1 MKNLKNIINHIFAP
15 SSYRQ
20 GLHSYNNKNWHQAM
34 NAFDQAI
41 KEKPTH
47 PQSNF
52 KLGLCHMKLGNL
64 AEAHQYIQEA
74 LKLAPYNNQWEKQ
87 LQQSQRKL
95 EQAYNT
101 TGNAPAQTPPPVNL
115 NSLPPRITQGNTT
128 KLIDI
133 SIKKKLLLIPS
144 DYNHRALADILPFV
158 SYYSNDFDIY
168 IILREIKHDIE
179 KQQGYTLIKN
189 GTSYGEFL
197 KFTADYVLD
206 AGSMNFG
213 YRISDEPT
221 WVSVW
226 HGIPYKKMFVDL
238 DVKHLPGAIRYG
250 LAYDSMISMS
260 NFYTETFLQGA
271 MRYDGTIHQVGSAKI
286 DKLLTTPK
294 DISIRRALGIPPE
307 CKIILYAPET
317 RAKGDFHLPFDASK
331 LLANFSDDYRLLVW
345 LDDGFTLA
353 NTDNQ
358 PNNKIIVTN
367 NLDQVQAVIISDLLI
382 SDYRSR
388 LIEMFS
394 NCGKPVILYQYDYN
408 NFSAI
413 HPNRTEE
420 LENLTKFPYSCTREY
435 QLNHLNWS
443 DILNTV
449 RNTPPEATTVS
460 VLLKQSFVSVLLK
473 QSLGISLNKKV
484 VLYAPTF
491 RERGAVTLPF
501 DPDKLL
507 DALNGKFGTPPEFD
521 EDGNELLKYES
532 DYVILTKL
540 HYLNTLKT
548 QHPAII
554 DCTEYGE
561 ITDLMKISDILI
573 SDYSSLILDFA
584 LLNKPIVLFQY
595 DYFQYTHSRGV
606 YFDFEDYLPAKQII
620 DREID
625 LYRMDWSNL
634 DGNNQK
640 IIETFYPLE
649 DGNSTRRIVETL
661 AFDSSLR
668 HTKDIIFLVNDLN
681 QIGGVHT
688 FVHNMA
694 KYYKEKYNSRIYLLA
709 IKEFAEHNSEFH
721 VFDSP
726 YVDFKIS
733 SQYLKGGCANILQN
747 TDGIVISL
755 QFSAH
760 LHFQQYLYGAK
771 SILMFHGDVKDMISG
786 ELYAP
791 HLGWLNNG
799 DLFNYNKLLLLTE
812 SNLELLAPHLHE
824 SVRSKLG
831 FMHNSID
838 AVYTPLPKL
847 ETNEIAIISRL
858 DTDKNIFA
866 AVDLAKAIRE
876 TQQHIIINIYGD
888 GELKDEL
895 QHQIDENRLND
906 YIHLHGYEPNKENIF
921 LKNKALVM
929 VSKSEGLSLVALEA
943 YSYGRPIIA
952 FNTFTSAV
960 DTIQHGKTGYLVEL
974 WDFEQMIDYI
984 NRTEELDQESIA
996 ALFKNFS
1003 NDTVFAEWNKLFH
1016 EIEEETCP
1024 QDKETKK

>member
-260 NFYTETFLQGA
+260 NFYTETFLRGA

-317 RAKGDFHLPFDASK
+317 RAKGDFHLPFDVSK
-331 LLANFSDDYRLLVW
+331 LLANFSDDYRLLIW

-367 NLDQVQAVIISDLLI
+367 NLDRVQAVIISDLLI

-394 NCGKPVILYQYDYN
+394 NCGKPVVLYQYDYN
-408 NFSAI
+408 DFSAKNS
-413 HPNRTEE
+413 NRTEE
-420 LENLTKFPYSCTREY
+420 LENLAKFPYSCTREY

-443 DILNTV
+443 DILNTIQ
-449 RNTPPEATTVS
+449 NTPPEATTVA
-460 VLLKQSFVSVLLK
+460 VLLK
-473 QSLGISLNKKV
+473 QSLGIPLDKKV
-484 VLYAPTF
+484 VLYAPTY
-491 RERGAVTLPF
+491 RERGAINLPF
-501 DPDKLL
+501 DPDKLI
-507 DALNGKFGTPPEFD
+507 DALNGKFGIPPEFD
-521 EDGNELLKYES
+521 EDGNELPKYES
-532 DYVILTKL
+532 DYVILVKL

-561 ITDLMKISDILI
+561 VTDLMKISDILI

-584 LLNKPIVLFQY
+584 LLNKPIILFQY
-595 DYFQYTHSRGV
+595 DYFQYTHNRGV

-625 LYRMDWSNL
+625 LYRIDWSDL

-681 QIGGVHT
+681 QIGGIHT

-721 VFDSP
+721 IFDSP
-726 YVDFKIS
+726 YVDFKMS

-771 SILMFHGDVKDMISG
+771 SILMFHGDVKEIISG
-786 ELYAP
+786 ELYGP

-799 DLFNYNKLLLLTE
+799 DLFNYNKFLLLTE
-812 SNLELLAPHLHE
+812 SNLELLAPHLNE
-824 SVRSKLG
+824 TVRQKLG
-831 FMHNSID
+831 FIHNSID
-838 AVYTPLPKL
+838 AVYTPLPMPDTD
-847 ETNEIAIISRL
+847 EVAIISRL
-858 DTDKNIFA
+858 DADKNIFA
-866 AVDLAKAIRE
+866 AIDLA
-876 TQQHIIINIYGD
+876 QIIKEKQMNIVINIYGD

-895 QHQIDENRLND
+895 QQEIDKNNLND
-906 YIHLHGYEPNKENIF
+906 YLKLKGFQSDKKAIF
-921 LKNKALVM
+921 TQNKALIM
-929 VSKSEGLSLVALEA
+929 ISKSEGFGLVALEA
-943 YSYGRPIIA
+943 YSYGRPVIA
-952 FNTFTSAV
+952 FNAFTPAS
-960 DTIQHGKTGYLVEL
+960 DIIKHGETGYLVEP
-974 WDFEQMIDYI
+974 WDFEQMINYVSQ
-984 NRTEELDQESIA
+984 TAELSQEAISE
-996 ALFKNFS
+996 LFQKFS
-1003 NDTVFAEWNKLFH
+1003 NDTVFAEWNNLFN
-1016 EIEEETCP
+1016 EIDEETC
-1024 QDKETKK
+1024 Q

>member
-15 SSYRQ
+15 PSYRQ
-20 GLHSYNNKNWHQAM
+20 GLNLYNNKNWHQAM

-367 NLDQVQAVIISDLLI
+367 NLDRVQAVIISDLLI

-443 DILNTV
+443 DILNTIQ
-449 RNTPPEATTVS
+449 NTPPEATTIA
-460 VLLKQSFVSVLLK
+460 VLLK
-473 QSLGISLNKKV
+473 QSLGIPLDKKV
-484 VLYAPTF
+484 VLYAPTY
-491 RERGAVTLPF
+491 RERGAINLPF
-501 DPDKLL
+501 DPDKLI
-507 DALNGKFGTPPEFD
+507 DALNGKFGIPPEFD
-521 EDGNELLKYES
+521 EDGNELPKYES
-532 DYVILTKL
+532 DYVILVKL

-561 ITDLMKISDILI
+561 VTDLMKISDILI

-584 LLNKPIVLFQY
+584 LLNKPIILFQY
-595 DYFQYTHSRGV
+595 DYFQYTHNRGV
-606 YFDFEDYLPAKQII
+606 YFDFEDYLPTKQII

-733 SQYLKGGCANILQN
+733 SQCLKGGCANILQN

-771 SILMFHGDVKDMISG
+771 TILMFHGDVKDMISG

-812 SNLELLAPHLHE
+812 SNLELLAPHLNE
-824 SVRSKLG
+824 TVRQKLG
-831 FMHNSID
+831 FIHNSID
-838 AVYTPLPKL
+838 AVYTPLPKPNTD
-847 ETNEIAIISRL
+847 EVAIISRL
-858 DTDKNIFA
+858 DADKNIFVA
-866 AVDLAKAIRE
+866 IDLAKIIKE
-876 TQQHIIINIYGD
+876 QKLNIIINIYGD
-888 GELKDEL
+888 GELKDQL
-895 QHQIDENRLND
+895 QQEIDKNNLND
-906 YIHLHGYEPNKENIF
+906 YLKLKGFQPNKKAIF
-921 LKNKALVM
+921 AQNKALIM
-929 VSKSEGLSLVALEA
+929 ISKSEGFGLVALEA
-943 YSYGRPIIA
+943 YGYGRPVIA
-952 FNTFTSAV
+952 FNAFTPAS
-960 DTIQHGKTGYLVEL
+960 DIIKHGESGYLVEP
-974 WDFEQMIDYI
+974 WDFEQMIDCI
-984 NRTEELDQESIA
+984 NQTEELDQESIA

-1003 NDTVFAEWNKLFH
+1003 NDTVFTEWNKLFH
-1016 EIEEETCP
+1016 EIDEETCP

>member
-20 GLHSYNNKNWHQAM
+20 GLNLYNNKNWHQAM

-179 KQQGYTLIKN
+179 KQQGYTLIKK

-317 RAKGDFHLPFDASK
+317 RAKGDFYLPFDASK

-449 RNTPPEATTVS
+449 RNTPPEATT
-460 VLLKQSFVSVLLK
+460 VSVLLK

>member
-286 DKLLTTPK
+286 DKLLTAPK

-317 RAKGDFHLPFDASK
+317 RAKGDFYLPFDASK

-449 RNTPPEATTVS
+449 RNTPPEATT
-460 VLLKQSFVSVLLK
+460 VSVLLK

-694 KYYKEKYNSRIYLLA
+694 KYYKEKYNSRIYLLV

-895 QHQIDENRLND
+895 QHQIDDNGLNEC
-906 YIHLHGYEPNKENIF
+906 IHLHGYEPNKENIF

-960 DTIQHGKTGYLVEL
+960 DTIQHGKTGYLVEP

-996 ALFKNFS
+996 ALFENFS

-1016 EIEEETCP
+1016 EIDEETCP

>member
-345 LDDGFTLA
+345 LDDDFTLA

-449 RNTPPEATTVS
+449 RNTPPEATT
-460 VLLKQSFVSVLLK
+460 VSVLLK

>member
-238 DVKHLPGAIRYG
+238 DVKHFPGAIRYG

-449 RNTPPEATTVS
+449 RNTPPEATT
-460 VLLKQSFVSVLLK
+460 VSVLLK

>member
-317 RAKGDFHLPFDASK
+317 RAKGDFYLPFDASK

-449 RNTPPEATTVS
+449 RNTPPEAITVA
-460 VLLKQSFVSVLLK
+460 VLLK
-473 QSLGISLNKKV
+473 QSLGIPLDKKV

-554 DCTEYGE
+554 DCTEYGK

-895 QHQIDENRLND
+895 QHQIDDNGLNE

-960 DTIQHGKTGYLVEL
+960 DTIQHGKTGYLVEP

-996 ALFKNFS
+996 ALFENFS

-1016 EIEEETCP
+1016 EIDEETCL

>member
-15 SSYRQ
+15 PSYRQ
-20 GLHSYNNKNWHQAM
+20 GLNLYNNKNWHQAM

-87 LQQSQRKL
+87 LQQSQKKL

-286 DKLLTTPK
+286 DKLLTAPK
-294 DISIRRALGIPPE
+294 DISIRRALGIAPE

-317 RAKGDFHLPFDASK
+317 RAKGDFYLPFDASK

-460 VLLKQSFVSVLLK
+460 VLLKQS
-473 QSLGISLNKKV
+473 LGISLNKKV

-507 DALNGKFGTPPEFD
+507 DALNGKFGTSPEFD

-895 QHQIDENRLND
+895 QHQIDDNGLNE

-960 DTIQHGKTGYLVEL
+960 DTIQHGKTGYLVEP

-996 ALFKNFS
+996 ALFENFS

-1016 EIEEETCP
+1016 EIDEETCL

>member
-286 DKLLTTPK
+286 DKLLTAPK

-317 RAKGDFHLPFDASK
+317 RAKGDFYLPFDASK

-460 VLLKQSFVSVLLK
+460 VLLKQS
-473 QSLGISLNKKV
+473 LGISLNKKV

-561 ITDLMKISDILI
+561 VTDLMKISDILI

-895 QHQIDENRLND
+895 QHQIDDNRLNE

-960 DTIQHGKTGYLVEL
+960 DTIQHGKTGYLVEP

-996 ALFKNFS
+996 ALFENFS

-1016 EIEEETCP
+1016 EIDEETCP

>member
-15 SSYRQ
+15 SSYHQ

-41 KEKPTH
+41 KEKPMH

-101 TGNAPAQTPPPVNL
+101 TGNAPAQTSPPVNL

-317 RAKGDFHLPFDASK
+317 RAKGDFYLPFDASK
-331 LLANFSDDYRLLVW
+331 LLANFTDDYRLLVW

-358 PNNKIIVTN
+358 PDNKIIVTN
-367 NLDQVQAVIISDLLI
+367 NLDRVQAVIISDLLI

-408 NFSAI
+408 NFSAT

-420 LENLTKFPYSCTREY
+420 LENLAKFPYSCTREY
-435 QLNHLNWS
+435 QLNHLNWL
-443 DILNTV
+443 DILNTIQ
-449 RNTPPEATTVS
+449 NTPPEAITVA
-460 VLLKQSFVSVLLK
+460 VLLK
-473 QSLGISLNKKV
+473 QSLGIPLDKKV

-507 DALNGKFGTPPEFD
+507 DALNGKFGTSPEFD

-895 QHQIDENRLND
+895 QHQIDDNGLNE

-960 DTIQHGKTGYLVEL
+960 DTIQHGKTGYLVEP

-996 ALFKNFS
+996 ALFENFS

-1016 EIEEETCP
+1016 EIDEETCL

>member
-1 MKNLKNIINHIFAP
+1 
-15 SSYRQ
+15 
-20 GLHSYNNKNWHQAM
+20 
-34 NAFDQAI
+34 
-41 KEKPTH
+41 
-47 PQSNF
+47 
-52 KLGLCHMKLGNL
+52 
-64 AEAHQYIQEA
+64 
-74 LKLAPYNNQWEKQ
+74 
-87 LQQSQRKL
+87 
-95 EQAYNT
+95 
-101 TGNAPAQTPPPVNL
+101 
-115 NSLPPRITQGNTT
+115 
-128 KLIDI
+128 
-133 SIKKKLLLIPS
+133 
-144 DYNHRALADILPFV
+144 
-158 SYYSNDFDIY
+158 
-168 IILREIKHDIE
+168 
-179 KQQGYTLIKN
+179 
-189 GTSYGEFL
+189 
-197 KFTADYVLD
+197 
-206 AGSMNFG
+206 
-213 YRISDEPT
+213 
-221 WVSVW
+221 
-226 HGIPYKKMFVDL
+226 
-238 DVKHLPGAIRYG
+238 
-250 LAYDSMISMS
+250 
-260 NFYTETFLQGA
+260 
-271 MRYDGTIHQVGSAKI
+271 
-286 DKLLTTPK
+286 
-294 DISIRRALGIPPE
+294 
-307 CKIILYAPET
+307 
-317 RAKGDFHLPFDASK
+317 
-331 LLANFSDDYRLLVW
+331 
-345 LDDGFTLA
+345 
-353 NTDNQ
+353 
-358 PNNKIIVTN
+358 
-367 NLDQVQAVIISDLLI
+367 
-382 SDYRSR
+382 
-388 LIEMFS
+388 
-394 NCGKPVILYQYDYN
+394 
-408 NFSAI
+408 
-413 HPNRTEE
+413 
-420 LENLTKFPYSCTREY
+420 
-435 QLNHLNWS
+435 
-443 DILNTV
+443 
-449 RNTPPEATTVS
+449 
-460 VLLKQSFVSVLLK
+460 
-473 QSLGISLNKKV
+473 
-484 VLYAPTF
+484 
-491 RERGAVTLPF
+491 
-501 DPDKLL
+501 
-507 DALNGKFGTPPEFD
+507 
-521 EDGNELLKYES
+521 
-532 DYVILTKL
+532 
-540 HYLNTLKT
+540 
-548 QHPAII
+548 
-554 DCTEYGE
+554 
-561 ITDLMKISDILI
+561 MKISDILI

-895 QHQIDENRLND
+895 QHQIDDNGLNEC
-906 YIHLHGYEPNKENIF
+906 IHLHGYEPNKENIF

-960 DTIQHGKTGYLVEL
+960 DTIQHGKTGYLVEP

-996 ALFKNFS
+996 ALFENFS

-1016 EIEEETCP
+1016 EIDEETCP

>member
-15 SSYRQ
+15 PSYRQ
-20 GLHSYNNKNWHQAM
+20 GLNLYNNKNWHQAM

-331 LLANFSDDYRLLVW
+331 LLANFTDDYRLLVW

-358 PNNKIIVTN
+358 PDNKIIVTN
-367 NLDQVQAVIISDLLI
+367 NLDRVQAVIISDLLI

-449 RNTPPEATTVS
+449 RNTPPEATT
-460 VLLKQSFVSVLLK
+460 VSVLLK

-661 AFDSSLR
+661 TFDSSLR

>member
-15 SSYRQ
+15 PSYRQ
-20 GLHSYNNKNWHQAM
+20 GLNLYNNKNWHQAM

-87 LQQSQRKL
+87 LQQSQKKL

-286 DKLLTTPK
+286 DKLLTAPK

-317 RAKGDFHLPFDASK
+317 RAKGDFYLPFDASK

-460 VLLKQSFVSVLLK
+460 VLLKQS
-473 QSLGISLNKKV
+473 LGISLNKKV

-507 DALNGKFGTPPEFD
+507 DALNGKFGTSPEFD

-838 AVYTPLPKL
+838 AVYAPLPKL
-847 ETNEIAIISRL
+847 GTNEIAIISRL

-895 QHQIDENRLND
+895 QHQIDDNGLNE

-960 DTIQHGKTGYLVEL
+960 DTIQHGKTGYLVEP

-996 ALFKNFS
+996 ALFENFS

-1016 EIEEETCP
+1016 EIDEETCP
-1024 QDKETKK
+1024 QDKEN

>member
-20 GLHSYNNKNWHQAM
+20 GLNLYNNKNWHQAM

-95 EQAYNT
+95 EQSYNT

-128 KLIDI
+128 KLIGI

-179 KQQGYTLIKN
+179 KRQGYTLIKN

-226 HGIPYKKMFVDL
+226 HGIPYKKMFVDM

-260 NFYTETFLQGA
+260 DFYTDTFLRGA

-286 DKLLTTPK
+286 DKLFSTPK
-294 DISIRRALGIPPE
+294 DTSIRKALGILPE
-307 CKIILYAPET
+307 YKIILYAPET
-317 RAKGDFHLPFDASK
+317 RAKGDFHLPFNASK

-345 LDDGFTLA
+345 LYHDSTLA
-353 NTDNQ
+353 NADNQ
-358 PNNKIIVTN
+358 LNDKIIVTN
-367 NLDQVQAVIISDLLI
+367 DLDRVQAVIISDLLI

-388 LIEMFS
+388 LVEMFS
-394 NCGKPVILYQYDYN
+394 NCGKPVVLYQYDYN
-408 NFSAI
+408 NFAAT

-420 LENLTKFPYSCTREY
+420 LENLAKLPYSYTREY
-435 QLNHLNWS
+435 QLDHLNWS
-443 DILNTV
+443 NILNTIQ
-449 RNTPPEATTVS
+449 NTPPEATT
-460 VLLKQSFVSVLLK
+460 VSVLLK

-521 EDGNELLKYES
+521 EDGNELPKYES

-595 DYFQYTHSRGV
+595 DYFQYTHSRGM

-649 DGNSTRRIVETL
+649 DGNSTRRIVETI

-866 AVDLAKAIRE
+866 AVDLAKAIKE

-895 QHQIDENRLND
+895 QHQIDDNGLNE

-921 LKNKALVM
+921 SKNKALVM

-960 DTIQHGKTGYLVEL
+960 DTIQHGKTGYLVEP

-996 ALFKNFS
+996 ALFENFS
-1003 NDTVFAEWNKLFH
+1003 NDTVFTEWNKLFH
-1016 EIEEETCP
+1016 EIDEETCP
-1024 QDKETKK
+1024 QDKEN

>member
-41 KEKPTH
+41 KEKPMH

-317 RAKGDFHLPFDASK
+317 RAKGDFYLPFDASK

-449 RNTPPEATTVS
+449 RNTPPEAITVA
-460 VLLKQSFVSVLLK
+460 VLLK
-473 QSLGISLNKKV
+473 QSLGIPLDKKV

-895 QHQIDENRLND
+895 QHQIDDNGLNE

-960 DTIQHGKTGYLVEL
+960 DTIQHGKTGYLVEP

-996 ALFKNFS
+996 ALFENFS

-1016 EIEEETCP
+1016 EIDEETCL

>member
-449 RNTPPEATTVS
+449 RNTPPEATT
-460 VLLKQSFVSVLLK
+460 VSVLLK

-960 DTIQHGKTGYLVEL
+960 DTIQHGKTGYLVEP

>member
-15 SSYRQ
+15 PSYRQ
-20 GLHSYNNKNWHQAM
+20 GLNLYNNKNWHQAM

-64 AEAHQYIQEA
+64 ADAHQYIQEA

-87 LQQSQRKL
+87 LQQSQKKL

-286 DKLLTTPK
+286 DKLLTAPK

-317 RAKGDFHLPFDASK
+317 RAKGDFYLPFDASK

-460 VLLKQSFVSVLLK
+460 VLLKQS
-473 QSLGISLNKKV
+473 LGISLNKKV

-507 DALNGKFGTPPEFD
+507 DALNGKFGTSPEFD

-895 QHQIDENRLND
+895 QHQIDDNGLNE

-960 DTIQHGKTGYLVEL
+960 DTIQHGKTGYLVEP

-996 ALFKNFS
+996 ALFENFS

-1016 EIEEETCP
+1016 EIDEETCL

>member
-286 DKLLTTPK
+286 DKLLTAPK

-317 RAKGDFHLPFDASK
+317 RTKGDFYLPFDASK

-345 LDDGFTLA
+345 LDNGFTLA

-449 RNTPPEATTVS
+449 RNTPPEATT
-460 VLLKQSFVSVLLK
+460 VSVLLK

-876 TQQHIIINIYGD
+876 MQQHIIINIYGD

-895 QHQIDENRLND
+895 QHQIDDNGLNEC
-906 YIHLHGYEPNKENIF
+906 IHLHGYEPNKENIF

-960 DTIQHGKTGYLVEL
+960 DTIQHGKTGYLVEP

-996 ALFKNFS
+996 ALFENFS

-1016 EIEEETCP
+1016 EIDEETCP

>member
-286 DKLLTTPK
+286 DKLLTAPK

-317 RAKGDFHLPFDASK
+317 RAKGDFYLPFDASK

-449 RNTPPEATTVS
+449 RNTPPEATT
-460 VLLKQSFVSVLLK
+460 VSVLLK

-895 QHQIDENRLND
+895 QHQIDDNRLNE

-960 DTIQHGKTGYLVEL
+960 DTIQHGKTGYLVEP

-996 ALFKNFS
+996 ALFENFS

-1016 EIEEETCP
+1016 EIDEETCP

>member
-226 HGIPYKKMFVDL
+226 HGIPYKKMFVDM
-238 DVKHLPGAIRYG
+238 DIKHLPGAIRYG

-260 NFYTETFLQGA
+260 DFYTETFLQGA

-294 DISIRRALGIPPE
+294 DISIRRTLGIPPE

-317 RAKGDFHLPFDASK
+317 RAKGDFYLPFDASK

-449 RNTPPEATTVS
+449 RNTPPEATT
-460 VLLKQSFVSVLLK
+460 VSVLLK

-895 QHQIDENRLND
+895 QHQIDDNGLNE

-960 DTIQHGKTGYLVEL
+960 DTIQHGKTGYLVEP

-996 ALFKNFS
+996 ALFENFS

-1016 EIEEETCP
+1016 EIDEETCL

>member
-15 SSYRQ
+15 SSYHQ

-41 KEKPTH
+41 KEKPMH

-286 DKLLTTPK
+286 DKLLTAPK

-317 RAKGDFHLPFDASK
+317 RAKGDFYLPFDASK

-449 RNTPPEATTVS
+449 RNTPPEAITVA
-460 VLLKQSFVSVLLK
+460 VLLK
-473 QSLGISLNKKV
+473 QSLGIPLDKKV

-895 QHQIDENRLND
+895 QHQIDDNGLNE

-960 DTIQHGKTGYLVEL
+960 DTIQHGKTGYLVEP

-996 ALFKNFS
+996 ALFENFS

-1016 EIEEETCP
+1016 EIDEETCL

>member
-20 GLHSYNNKNWHQAM
+20 GLNLYNNKNWHQAM

-331 LLANFSDDYRLLVW
+331 LLANFTDDYRLLVW
-345 LDDGFTLA
+345 LDDDFTLA

-358 PNNKIIVTN
+358 PDNKIIVTN
-367 NLDQVQAVIISDLLI
+367 NLDRVQAVIISDLLI

-408 NFSAI
+408 NFSATN
-413 HPNRTEE
+413 PNRTEE
-420 LENLTKFPYSCTREY
+420 LENLAKFPYSCTREY

-443 DILNTV
+443 DILNTIQ
-449 RNTPPEATTVS
+449 NTPPEATTIA
-460 VLLKQSFVSVLLK
+460 VLLK
-473 QSLGISLNKKV
+473 QSLGIPLDKKV
-484 VLYAPTF
+484 VLYAPTY
-491 RERGAVTLPF
+491 RERGAINLPF
-501 DPDKLL
+501 DPDKLI
-507 DALNGKFGTPPEFD
+507 DALNGKFGIPPEFD
-521 EDGNELLKYES
+521 EDGNELPKYES
-532 DYVILTKL
+532 DYVILVKL

-561 ITDLMKISDILI
+561 VTDLMKISDILI

-584 LLNKPIVLFQY
+584 LLNKPIILFQY
-595 DYFQYTHSRGV
+595 DYFQYTHNRGV
-606 YFDFEDYLPAKQII
+606 YFDFEDYLPTKQII

-733 SQYLKGGCANILQN
+733 SQCLKGGCANILQN

-771 SILMFHGDVKDMISG
+771 TILMFHGDVKDMISG

-812 SNLELLAPHLHE
+812 SNLELLAPHLNE
-824 SVRSKLG
+824 TVRQKLG
-831 FMHNSID
+831 FIHNSID
-838 AVYTPLPKL
+838 AVYTPLPKPNTD
-847 ETNEIAIISRL
+847 EVAIISRL
-858 DTDKNIFA
+858 DADKNIFVA
-866 AVDLAKAIRE
+866 IDLAKIIKE
-876 TQQHIIINIYGD
+876 QKLNIIINIYGD
-888 GELKDEL
+888 GELKDQL
-895 QHQIDENRLND
+895 QQEIDKNNLND
-906 YIHLHGYEPNKENIF
+906 YLKLKGFQPNKKAIF
-921 LKNKALVM
+921 AQNKALIM
-929 VSKSEGLSLVALEA
+929 ISKSEGFGLVALEA
-943 YSYGRPIIA
+943 YGYGRPVIA
-952 FNTFTSAV
+952 FNAFTPAS
-960 DTIQHGKTGYLVEL
+960 DIIKHGESGYLVEP
-974 WDFEQMIDYI
+974 WDFEQMIDCI
-984 NRTEELDQESIA
+984 NQTEELDQESIA

-1003 NDTVFAEWNKLFH
+1003 NDTVFTEWNKLFH
-1016 EIEEETCP
+1016 EIDEETCP

>member
-15 SSYRQ
+15 PSYRQ
-20 GLHSYNNKNWHQAM
+20 GLNLYNNKNWHQAM

-87 LQQSQRKL
+87 LQQSQKKL

-286 DKLLTTPK
+286 DKLLTAPK

-317 RAKGDFHLPFDASK
+317 RAKGDFYLPFDASK

-460 VLLKQSFVSVLLK
+460 VLLKQS
-473 QSLGISLNKKV
+473 LGISLNKKV

-507 DALNGKFGTPPEFD
+507 DALNGKFGTSPEFD

-895 QHQIDENRLND
+895 QHQIDDNGLNE

-960 DTIQHGKTGYLVEL
+960 DTIQHGKTGYLVEP

-996 ALFKNFS
+996 ALFENFS
-1003 NDTVFAEWNKLFH
+1003 NDTVFTEWNKLFH
-1016 EIEEETCP
+1016 EIDEETCP
-1024 QDKETKK
+1024 QDKEN

>member
-115 NSLPPRITQGNTT
+115 NSLPPRIIQGDTT
-128 KLIDI
+128 KLINI
-133 SIKKKLLLIPS
+133 AVKKKLLLIPS

-238 DVKHLPGAIRYG
+238 DIKHLPGAIRYG

-317 RAKGDFHLPFDASK
+317 RAKGDFYLPFDASK

-449 RNTPPEATTVS
+449 RNTPPEAITVA
-460 VLLKQSFVSVLLK
+460 VLLK
-473 QSLGISLNKKV
+473 QSLGIPLDKKV

-895 QHQIDENRLND
+895 QHQIDDNGLNE

-960 DTIQHGKTGYLVEL
+960 DTIQHGKTGYLVEP

-996 ALFKNFS
+996 ALFENFS

-1016 EIEEETCP
+1016 EIDEETCL

>member
-15 SSYRQ
+15 PSYRQ
-20 GLHSYNNKNWHQAM
+20 GLNLYNNKNWHQAM

-87 LQQSQRKL
+87 LQQSQKKL

-286 DKLLTTPK
+286 DKLLTAPK

-317 RAKGDFHLPFDASK
+317 RAKGDFYLPFDASK

-460 VLLKQSFVSVLLK
+460 VLLKQS
-473 QSLGISLNKKV
+473 LGISLNKKV

-507 DALNGKFGTPPEFD
+507 DALNGKFGTSPEFD

-895 QHQIDENRLND
+895 QHQIDDNGLNE

-960 DTIQHGKTGYLVEL
+960 DTIQHGKTGYLVEP

-996 ALFKNFS
+996 ALFENFS

-1016 EIEEETCP
+1016 EIDEETCL